1 MGPSP
6 PLLGLVL
13 AGRYRITD
21 HIGEGAMASVF
32 AGQDLEAGGVRIAVK
47 VMHPHL
53 ANDRTFSA
61 RFKREA
67 QAASMVKHPNSV
79 AIQAVG
85 EENGIHFIIMELC
98 PGKDLRETLKLERR
112 LSELR
117 AVKILQ
123 CVAATLRVA
132 HELGVIHRDLKPEN
146 VMIQND
152 PQTGVDLVKVLDFGI
167 AKLVAPMPK
176 LRASPTDSDPAPA
189 ITQFG
194 VVVGTPQ
201 YMSPEQVRGH
211 ALDGRSDLYT
221 CGILLYQMVTGVLPF
236 DGESPLEVAGR
247 HAFEAP
253 KPPSQFLPSIDQVLE
268 QIILRLLSKQPE
280 DRPQSAAALIDVL
293 QLWERGKSNQG
304 PVRGV
309 GQTTPLHGGSGPFV
323 ASAVAPIAATPPRGQ
338 LGTLMELD
346 APAAAGQRAA
356 SNPWDVAPSFGTP
369 AQGSASLSGELV
381 APAQPLPLRPG
392 QGPAPMPAGSAAT
405 NPQAAAA
412 NSPPTRSPSKRSFGI
427 LGLVLL
433 LLSAGVGVGVGVG
446 LHLYCGGA
454 LTTNGQSESA
464 EPPGPPPGV
473 PFCQ

>member
-13 AGRYRITD
+13 AGRYKITD

-112 LSELR
+112 LGEVR

-146 VMIQND
+146 VMIQHD
-152 PQTGVDLVKVLDFGI
+152 PQTGLDLVKVLDFGI

-253 KPPSQFLPSIDQVLE
+253 KPPSHFLPTVDPLLE

-293 QLWERGKSNQG
+293 VLWERGKAN
-304 PVRGV
+304 PPPARGV
-309 GQTTPLHGGSGPFV
+309 GQTTPLYSGVSGPFIPNAAVPV
-323 ASAVAPIAATPPRGQ
+323 AAPPTRGQ

-346 APAAAGQRAA
+346 GTAASGQRAV
-356 SNPWDVAPSFGTP
+356 SNPWDGAPSFPTPQQGVPSANVDGT
-369 AQGSASLSGELV
+369 AL
-381 APAQPLPLRPG
+381 AQPNIAQRPG
-392 QGPAPMPAGSAAT
+392 SLPGPVGA
-405 NPQAAAA
+405 NPQAAATKA
-412 NSPPTRSPSKRSFGI
+412 SPASAATGKRAFGL
-427 LGLVLL
+427 LGLLLL

-446 LHLYCGGA
+446 LHLFCTGA
-454 LTTNGQSESA
+454 LTSADGQPEGA
-464 EPPGPPPGV
+464 EPPGPPPGI